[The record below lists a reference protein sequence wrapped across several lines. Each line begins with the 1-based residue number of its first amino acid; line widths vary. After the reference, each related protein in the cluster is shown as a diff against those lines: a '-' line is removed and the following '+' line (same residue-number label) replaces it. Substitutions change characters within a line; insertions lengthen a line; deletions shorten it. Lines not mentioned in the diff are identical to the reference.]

1 MYTSYYLI
9 ILYCQIPNAEL
20 RMAILETIVNMLHLY
35 LILSLRTEMCQVV
48 INDTIGKLYISNI
61 VYYSRINTYKNCL
74 FELKRSCLILLTNII
89 NILKIIIL
97 LYYLDETVEL
107 RIILIRKNQIIKLF
121 VTISPPKYQKN

>member
-9 ILYCQIPNAEL
+9 ILYRQLPNAEL

-48 INDTIGKLYISNI
+48 INDTIGKLYIWNI

-74 FELKRSCLILLTNII
+74 CELKRSCLILFTNII
-89 NILKIIIL
+89 NIYIYIKNKY
-97 LYYLDETVEL
+97 YYLDETVEL

-121 VTISPPKYQKN
+121 VISPRKYQKN